1 MVLKTID
8 VPEDFYK
15 EEIRNGY
22 KVSTQMKKIW
32 AVEIDLVKKLEEVC
46 KKYNIDY
53 SIFYGS
59 MLGCFRSNG
68 FIPWDDDLDVV
79 MSRHDYD
86 ILMSHSD
93 EFEYPYFLQNYNT
106 DTEFFKTVATLRNC
120 ESTAIIHY
128 DRFRPFN
135 QGIYIDI
142 FVLDAVPDNFI
153 SRSIKGVRLKFFGG
167 LCYGFFY
174 FFQFIELKLG
184 HYIKYRFPTKKMYRK
199 FDRICAGKAGAKSRN
214 CRGYLYY
221 VWQIDYSSAIFNFIQ
236 DVPFEWTTVRM
247 INNKEIVDE
256 ILRKVYGEDYLQP
269 KISAPDHGTTFLDAD
284 HSYKEYVGKLTAKDF
299 EKFRK

>member
-1 MVLKTID
+1 MNLKTIA

-22 KVSTQMKKIW
+22 KVSSQMKKVW

-46 KKYNIDY
+46 KKHDIDY

-68 FIPWDDDLDVV
+68 FIPWDDDFDVV
-79 MSRHDYD
+79 MTRHDYD

-106 DTEFFKTVATLRNC
+106 DKEFFKTVATLRNS

-142 FVLDAVPDNFI
+142 YVLDTVPDNFI
-153 SRSIKGVRLKFFGG
+153 SRLIKGIRQKISGG
-167 LCYGFFY
+167 ICYGFFY
-174 FFQFIELKLG
+174 FFQFLELKAG
-184 HYIKYRFPTKKMYRK
+184 HYIKYSLPTRKMYRK
-199 FDRICAGKAGAKSRN
+199 YDRICAGKAGAKGRN
-214 CRGYLYY
+214 CRNYLNY
-221 VWQIDYSSAIFNFIQ
+221 VEQMTYPIDYFRFIE
-236 DVPFEWTTVRM
+236 DVQFEWTTVRM
-247 INNKEIVDE
+247 INNKEIVGE
-256 ILRKVYGEDYLQP
+256 ILRQSYGDDFMLP
-269 KISAPDHGTTFLDAD
+269 KNVAPAHGTTYLDAD
-284 HSYKEYVGKLTAKDF
+284 RSYNDFVGKLTTKDF
-299 EKFRK
+299 EK